1 MNSSSGSTSTAGN
14 RHTAGDQSSRTELG
28 GRVVGLHSLHRGAAA
43 AALEGSGRW
52 RITSVTR
59 NERDAGTP
67 PWPLDSPASSS
78 RAAPTRPA
86 AVRFHRTRAS
96 SPSRSA
102 RHAHGRIDPSIV
114 RSRDGVRVVA
124 WSLLVLAAT
133 AALQAAL
140 FAASSSV
147 ALLAD
152 LVHNIGDALTA
163 VPLAIAFL
171 LRSRRGERWA
181 GYAVVATIFVSA
193 CVAAGE
199 AIDRLIHPQSLDRL
213 TVLALAGVVG
223 FAGNEVAAQIRLR
236 AGARLDSPA
245 LTADGHH
252 TASTD
257 SCPSASSRQRLQ
269 SGSGSIGPIRSSRW
283 RSPP

>member
-1 MNSSSGSTSTAGN
+1 MASGLTSIIITGRTDTSGCRSFPPNPRIVTISVRTST
-14 RHTAGDQSSRTELG
+14 R
-28 GRVVGLHSLHRGAAA
+28 
-43 AALEGSGRW
+43 
-52 RITSVTR
+52 
-59 NERDAGTP
+59 
-67 PWPLDSPASSS
+67 
-78 RAAPTRPA
+78 
-86 AVRFHRTRAS
+86 
-96 SPSRSA
+96 
-102 RHAHGRIDPSIV
+102 HGRIDPSIV

-163 VPLAIAFL
+163 VPLAIVFL

-252 TASTD
+252 AL
-257 SCPSASSRQRLQ
+257 C
-269 SGSGSIGPIRSSRW
+269 
-283 RSPP
+283 